1 MTAPQ
6 PQDQPEPDRTSR
18 GPDPVPGAVPGEPV
32 RPDSGDGTGAAGTE
46 ADTGRDAPA
55 GAPVQEAR
63 SAPGGGRAADDGA
76 EPGERNTATGPDG
89 RDGTAPG
96 AGVPGGTAPGTGSP
110 DGGPPAE
117 DVPAEAA
124 PAGAPGSR
132 TGSGSGA
139 PRGGEPLDAA
149 TRATR
154 SLQGLSTE
162 LTARVPQLLE
172 AMRSIGTGLELH
184 TTLDRICE
192 TAAELAQARYA
203 AIGVVDEEGRGLSD
217 FVTHGVSDE
226 TARLIG
232 HRPDGHRGLLGA
244 LIHDPAPVVLADL
257 TTDPRSAGFPPNHP
271 PMRTFLGVPI
281 RVQGQIFGNL
291 YLAEKAGGAAFNDY
305 DLHMV
310 RVLATEAGIAIGNA
324 RLYDAARQRERWI
337 DGSVAVT
344 TALLSGGDAEDALA
358 VVAEQA
364 RRLADAAAGVVLLPA
379 EEGGLE
385 IVAVAS
391 DEPTTT
397 LGRVIPADSPLTD
410 GLMAGEPVFVT
421 DPATDPR
428 VRDGAM
434 ARYGPSMVLPL
445 QSGGRVLGALATPR
459 ARGARQ
465 FTETERTLATQFA
478 SQAALALIMAEAQ
491 RDRERL
497 AVFEDRDRIARDL
510 HDLVIQRLFATGMML
525 ESAQR
530 RSRVPAVQEG
540 VGKAVD
546 ELDVTIQEIRTAI
559 FALQQGPA
567 EAPSGLRTRVLR
579 EINMAAVPL
588 GFKPGH
594 RFLGPVDSLVGELTG
609 KNLIAALRE
618 ALSNAFRHADASRI
632 EVVVDATVKL
642 PDGADG
648 VRLTVADDGVGIPE
662 GGRRSGLRNL
672 ARRAESLGGSST
684 CGPGL
689 GENGRGTTVRWE
701 APL

>member
-1 MTAPQ
+1 MTAAV
-6 PQDQPEPDRTSR
+6 PDA
-18 GPDPVPGAVPGEPV
+18 PDPL
-32 RPDSGDGTGAAGTE
+32 
-46 ADTGRDAPA
+46 
-55 GAPVQEAR
+55 
-63 SAPGGGRAADDGA
+63 
-76 EPGERNTATGPDG
+76 
-89 RDGTAPG
+89 
-96 AGVPGGTAPGTGSP
+96 
-110 DGGPPAE
+110 
-117 DVPAEAA
+117 EAA
-124 PAGAPGSR
+124 
-132 TGSGSGA
+132 TQ
-139 PRGGEPLDAA
+139 
-149 TRATR
+149 ATR

-172 AMRSIGTGLELH
+172 AMRSVGTGLELH
-184 TTLDRICE
+184 STLDRICE
-192 TAAELAQARYA
+192 TAAELADARYA
-203 AIGVVDEEGRGLSD
+203 AIGVVDEEGDGLSD
-217 FVTHGVSDE
+217 FVTYGVGDE
-226 TARLIG
+226 VARRIG
-232 HRPDGHRGLLGA
+232 RLPDGHAGLLGA
-244 LIHDPAPVVLADL
+244 LIQDPQTIRLADL
-257 TTDPRSAGFPPNHP
+257 SADPRAAGFPPGHP

-281 RVQGQIFGNL
+281 RVQGEIFGNL
-291 YLAEKAGGAAFNDY
+291 YLAEKRGGGEFNDY
-305 DLHMV
+305 DVHMV

-324 RLYDAARQRERWI
+324 RLYEAAMQRERWI

-344 TALLSGGDAEDALA
+344 TALLSGGDADDALT

-364 RRLADAAAGVVLLPA
+364 RRLADAAAGIVLLPA

-385 IVAVAS
+385 IVAAS
-391 DEPTTT
+391 SPHPTKS
-397 LGRVIPADSPLTD
+397 LGVVIPPESPVVQR
-410 GLMAGEPVFVT
+410 LMEGEAVFVA
-421 DPATDPR
+421 DASSD
-428 VRDGAM
+428 VRMVHRLA
-434 ARYGPSMVLPL
+434 AQYGPAMLLPL

-478 SQAALALIMAEAQ
+478 SQAALALMMAEAQ

-530 RSRVPAVQEG
+530 KSVVPAVQEG

-588 GFKPGH
+588 GFKPSH
-594 RFLGPVDSLVGELTG
+594 RFLGAIDATVGELTG

-618 ALSNAFRHADASRI
+618 ALSNAFRHSGATRI
-632 EVVVDATVKL
+632 EVVVDAGVTL
-642 PDGADG
+642 PDGTAG
-648 VRLTVADDGVGIPE
+648 VRLSVADDGVGIPE

-672 ARRAESLGGSST
+672 ARRAESLGGASW
-684 CGPGL
+684 CDPGI
-689 GENGRGTTVRWE
+689 GEDDGGTTVVWE